1 MLNISEF
8 FLPLLRQLT
17 FYFKKTWTIGRWR
30 DRRLPAT
37 PRLLVIEMG
46 KMHTNGDYGVLFL
59 FSKAHVYLH
68 TKFVWKKCKEWE
80 KKSLK
85 RLSNSACLRIRG
97 HPLHEMSV
105 TFRLSVSESCK
116 KKNSDSA
123 FKFCQKVLGGRE
135 FQTLLDNVWST
146 LSLSLLELI

>member
-1 MLNISEF
+1 M
-8 FLPLLRQLT
+8 
-17 FYFKKTWTIGRWR
+17 
-30 DRRLPAT
+30 PAT

-85 RLSNSACLRIRG
+85 RLSNSTCLRIRG

-105 TFRLSVSESCK
+105 TFRLSVSGSCK
-116 KKNSDSA
+116 KKKFRFSLQILPKSPGGKRVSDTIRQRLKHA
-123 FKFCQKVLGGRE
+123 Q
-135 FQTLLDNVWST
+135 
-146 LSLSLLELI
+146 LILVGANINI